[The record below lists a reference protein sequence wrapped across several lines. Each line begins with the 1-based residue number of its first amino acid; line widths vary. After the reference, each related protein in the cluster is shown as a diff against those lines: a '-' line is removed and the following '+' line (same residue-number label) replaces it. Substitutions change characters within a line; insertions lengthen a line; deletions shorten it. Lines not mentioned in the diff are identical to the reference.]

1 VQDLIGGLGRRRLVT
16 VDAAETVQKAMELM
30 QQYDIEQIPVK
41 KGNEITGSVSQNGL
55 FKKLMQDINLKE
67 QQVETVQEAAIPVVA
82 MNTPIERLTGYITKD
97 NGAILAKDE
106 TGDYHIITKY
116 DVLNALSKG

>member
-1 VQDLIGGLGRRRLVT
+1 
-16 VDAAETVQKAMELM
+16 
-30 QQYDIEQIPVK
+30 
-41 KGNEITGSVSQNGL
+41 
-55 FKKLMQDINLKE
+55 MQDINLKE
-67 QQVETVQEAAIPVVA
+67 QQVETVQETAIPVVA
-82 MNTPIERLTGYITKD
+82 METPIERLTGYITKD